1 MLCTGICGAG
11 ISGIECLI
19 PLEVRLKCSYN
30 MIAYVWDEVKRK
42 SNLKKHGLDF
52 RDAYL
57 VYENP
62 NKCTYE
68 ASRGDEYRLMDV
80 ALAIVRGRHLTL
92 VYTEQGGDVRVISF
106 RHASRE
112 ERKQYEEDTKQD

>member
-1 MLCTGICGAG
+1 MF
-11 ISGIECLI
+11 
-19 PLEVRLKCSYN
+19 
-30 MIAYVWDEVKRK
+30 VWDEAKRK

-62 NKCTYE
+62 DKCTYD

-80 ALAIVRGRHLTL
+80 ALAVVRGRLLTL
-92 VYTEQGGDVRVISF
+92 VYTEQDDVVRVISF
-106 RHASRE
+106 RNASRT
-112 ERKQYEEDTKQD
+112 ERMQYEEDTK